1 MFCTK
6 CGTKNNDGAKFC
18 VKCGEKFNV
27 VISNK
32 KKNKENVFVCYFKNL
47 FKFVTKPATFL
58 NEKNKLEDTGKSFAY
73 AGICLGMMLIV
84 NILIKLIYAGI
95 CSVKLSTT
103 FYKINFVKC
112 LSFPKLIFL
121 DLSIYAAMIFGIA
134 GILTLAGVIIKKK
147 VKYTKMLS
155 LVSLAIIPYAICAI
169 IFYTLFLT
177 FSTFLALFVGTMGL
191 IYTLILLTSIINK
204 EFELKD
210 NKKIYVNAI
219 IFTVLSFFII
229 LYVYLVVYKGASITY
244 KSDLNASKYLK
255 LFR

>member
-18 VKCGEKFNV
+18 IKCGERFNMV
-27 VISNK
+27 ASNK
-32 KKNKENVFVCYFKNL
+32 KKDKENLFVSYFKNL

-58 NEKNKLEDTGKSFAY
+58 NEKNKLEDTGKSFVY
-73 AGICLGMMLIV
+73 AGISTGMMAVV

-95 CSVKLSTT
+95 YSVKLSTAL
-103 FYKINFVKC
+103 YKVNFVKY

-155 LVSLAIIPYAICAI
+155 LVSLAIIPYAIGAI
-169 IFYTLFLT
+169 IFYTL
-177 FSTFLALFVGTMGL
+177 LALFAGAIGL
-191 IYTLILLTSIINK
+191 IYTLILLVSMINK

-219 IFTVLSFFII
+219 IFIVLSFFII
-229 LYVYLVVYKGASITY
+229 LYVYLVLYKGVSITY
-244 KSDLNASKYLK
+244 KSDLKA
-255 LFR
+255 

>member
-1 MFCTK
+1 MM
-6 CGTKNNDGAKFC
+6 
-18 VKCGEKFNV
+18 V
-27 VISNK
+27 V
-32 KKNKENVFVCYFKNL
+32 
-47 FKFVTKPATFL
+47 
-58 NEKNKLEDTGKSFAY
+58 
-73 AGICLGMMLIV
+73 V

-95 CSVKLSTT
+95 YSVKLSTAL
-103 FYKINFVKC
+103 YKVNFVKY

-155 LVSLAIIPYAICAI
+155 LVSLAIIPYAIGAI
-169 IFYTLFLT
+169 IFYTLFST
-177 FSTFLALFVGTMGL
+177 FSTFLALFAGAIGL
-191 IYTLILLTSIINK
+191 IYTLILLVSMINK

-229 LYVYLVVYKGASITY
+229 LYIYLVLYKGVSITY
-244 KSDLNASKYLK
+244 KSDLKA
-255 LFR
+255 

>member
-18 VKCGEKFNV
+18 IKCGERFNMV
-27 VISNK
+27 VSNK
-32 KKNKENVFVCYFKNL
+32 KKNKENLFVSYFKNL

-58 NEKNKLEDTGKSFAY
+58 NEKNKLEDTGKSFVY
-73 AGICLGMMLIV
+73 AGISTGMMVVV

-95 CSVKLSTT
+95 YSVKLSTAL
-103 FYKINFVKC
+103 YKVNFVKY

-155 LVSLAIIPYAICAI
+155 LVSLAIIPYAIGAI
-169 IFYTLFLT
+169 IFYTLFST
-177 FSTFLALFVGTMGL
+177 FSIFLALFAGAIGL
-191 IYTLILLTSIINK
+191 IYTLILLVSMINK

-229 LYVYLVVYKGASITY
+229 LYVYLVLYKGVSITY
-244 KSDLNASKYLK
+244 KSDLKA
-255 LFR
+255 